1 MISKI
6 SCTVSMPSASSSV
19 IGRLNFSPTSMITS
33 KLVQSSESKSSIK
46 CDVADILLTSTSNFS
61 LKYFTNSSNLL
72 IVLANK
78 SAALSISFLRLTQ
91 YS

>member
-61 LKYFTNSSNLL
+61 LKYFTNSSIISLT
-72 IVLANK
+72 
-78 SAALSISFLRLTQ
+78 SSFLILQ
-91 YS
+91 FVYLNHQFV